1 MSILSPRAAAP
12 RGNAARR
19 ARPASAGAS
28 ARRPWRSP
36 RMAYE
41 TAKGGD
47 ACRSVCPAA
56 LAIDS
61 SAPNSCIRE
70 IPSPPAPPV
79 RVSACALPERRPL
92 GRTAGIGPC
101 GRTTARPPSFIF
113 PPPSYPRPCG
123 PRLHVFSPNFWAP
136 PIILVDLWH
145 FGHINGK
152 LSFRAPYIA
161 SFFCKK
167 GFLDASKLRVI
178 LISHRRAA
186 APWPPTD
193 RDQKSSPTC

>member
-1 MSILSPRAAAP
+1 MYRSGIPLVRLLSGLATRRYRRARQARASPPGQGEPARPGRARQARASPACLCRLSILSPRAAAP
-12 RGNAARR
+12 RGNAARQ

-56 LAIDS
+56 LAIAS
-61 SAPNSCIRE
+61 SAPDSCIRE

-101 GRTTARPPSFIF
+101 GRTTARPPSSIVPLLPTPAPAARACTFFRLIF
-113 PPPSYPRPCG
+113 GPRP
-123 PRLHVFSPNFWAP
+123 LFWL
-136 PIILVDLWH
+136 IYGIL
-145 FGHINGK
+145 GI
-152 LSFRAPYIA
+152 
-161 SFFCKK
+161 
-167 GFLDASKLRVI
+167 
-178 LISHRRAA
+178 
-186 APWPPTD
+186 
-193 RDQKSSPTC
+193 